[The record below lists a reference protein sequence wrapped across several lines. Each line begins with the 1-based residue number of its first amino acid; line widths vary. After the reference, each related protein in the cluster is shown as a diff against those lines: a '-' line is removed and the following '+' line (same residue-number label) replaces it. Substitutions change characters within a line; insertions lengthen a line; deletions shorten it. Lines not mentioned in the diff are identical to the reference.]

1 MVATTGR
8 LAPRRLAFPML
19 VLALATVA
27 VVSISFFL
35 AYREVDR
42 LAESQQSQT
51 LLNAITQHGHG
62 LERELKSQTIWGDAF
77 KNTAVDVNNKW
88 INDFYG
94 VFLSGLLGYDEIYV
108 LDAADRPFYGFDH
121 GASNRGA
128 DFEQNGLDVTDLI
141 AAVRAPA
148 EQRPAAV
155 STTSVDLGSGR
166 KTEHRS
172 ISDVRLIHGYPSNV
186 VVETIVPDADPGS
199 DIALP
204 ERPTILVATLEL
216 DEPFL
221 SQLGNEFGFSAV
233 HWTKDRTRP
242 GELSTPI
249 TASKGVLVGYL
260 AWQNDLP
267 GRALLKRMSGG
278 FAIAVLLLAGLAGVA
293 FGAIRSQTRKIID
306 SERREAALARTDFL
320 TGLPNRLAL
329 SEKLNDTLRWALAKN
344 RALGIVSLDLD
355 RFKEINDSLGHQA
368 GDAALVA
375 VGERLSLHFPK
386 CVIART
392 GGDEFIMLVPCEQ
405 PEAVTVAAERVVRVL
420 KDAFQLNDGLSA
432 PLGGSIGFAV
442 APFDGIYEADLLRR
456 SDLALFRAKKDGRGR
471 AHKFDPALEAVVI
484 RRRTL
489 EAALRRA
496 VDAERLGLAFQPIFA
511 QDGVTLMGVEALAR
525 WEDEHLGVISPTEFI
540 PVAEDTGLI
549 VRLGEQ
555 ILRKAVV
562 SASAWPELTVAVNV
576 SAQQIHHS
584 DMVATV
590 AAILKETG
598 FPAHR
603 LEIEVT
609 ESILIVDETRA
620 DLQIKGLQNLGVKV
634 ALDDFGTG
642 YASLIYLRRFGFDKL
657 KIDRQFVTDFD
668 SADEAKTLVE
678 TIVAMSRALG
688 LAVTAEG
695 VENKAQHAFLRAVGC
710 DRLQGFLFSRP
721 ISGRELTAMVER
733 QAAAA

>member
-1 MVATTGR
+1 
-8 LAPRRLAFPML
+8 
-19 VLALATVA
+19 
-27 VVSISFFL
+27 
-35 AYREVDR
+35 
-42 LAESQQSQT
+42 
-51 LLNAITQHGHG
+51 
-62 LERELKSQTIWGDAF
+62 
-77 KNTAVDVNNKW
+77 
-88 INDFYG
+88 
-94 VFLSGLLGYDEIYV
+94 
-108 LDAADRPFYGFDH
+108 
-121 GASNRGA
+121 
-128 DFEQNGLDVTDLI
+128 
-141 AAVRAPA
+141 
-148 EQRPAAV
+148 
-155 STTSVDLGSGR
+155 
-166 KTEHRS
+166 
-172 ISDVRLIHGYPSNV
+172 
-186 VVETIVPDADPGS
+186 
-199 DIALP
+199 
-204 ERPTILVATLEL
+204 
-216 DEPFL
+216 
-221 SQLGNEFGFSAV
+221 
-233 HWTKDRTRP
+233 
-242 GELSTPI
+242 
-249 TASKGVLVGYL
+249 
-260 AWQNDLP
+260 
-267 GRALLKRMSGG
+267 MSGG

-471 AHKFDPALEAVVI
+471 AHKFEPALEAVVI

-603 LEIEVT
+603 LKIEVT

-678 TIVAMSRALG
+678 TIVAMSRAFG